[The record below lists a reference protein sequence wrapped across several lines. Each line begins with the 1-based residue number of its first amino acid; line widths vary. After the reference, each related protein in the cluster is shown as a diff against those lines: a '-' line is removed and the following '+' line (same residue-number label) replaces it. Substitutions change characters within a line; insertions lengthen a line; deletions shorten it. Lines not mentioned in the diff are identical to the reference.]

1 MPIKDADWLNQLS
14 QLTQLP
20 YYANHK
26 VFGDG
31 SGAVIGPREGYLV
44 ALGLGKTPNGQSA
57 VKLLLRYAKA
67 DGSQVKD
74 GLKEA
79 KGKFGDLSADE
90 STATALRIYSFGKPE
105 PQEFAD
111 TVTAVV
117 SALKPLA
124 QPLAG
129 RCERCQKTEN
139 QITLL
144 NEVPGYFCAS
154 CQQQIHQELDS
165 AGIAYDQLETN
176 LPGGVLYGIGA
187 AVLGGLAWGLV
198 AYAIKTIFLWGAIL
212 IGGLVGKA
220 VVKGMGKVTW
230 AGRILIG
237 VLTIASVVFGDALF
251 YTLAVMSEMHVP
263 FSLELIKDVLS
274 NLFAIETAA
283 EGGLGSIAFA
293 LIGAGYVVFTTR
305 RPEFKARFEPL

>member
-1 MPIKDADWLNQLS
+1 MNDEAWLNQLS

-20 YYANHK
+20 YYAKHK

-31 SGAVIGPREGYLV
+31 SGTLIGTREGYLV
-44 ALGLGKTPNGQSA
+44 VFGLGKAPNGQSA

-67 DGSQVKD
+67 DSSQVKA
-74 GLKEA
+74 GLKAA
-79 KGKFGDLSADE
+79 KGKFGDFTVE
-90 STATALRIYSFGKPE
+90 ETTATGLRIYSFGKPD

-117 SALKPLA
+117 PALKPLA

-129 RCERCQKTEN
+129 RCERCQRTEG
-139 QITLL
+139 QITLS
-144 NEVPGYFCAS
+144 NNIPSYFCAN
-154 CQQQIHQELDS
+154 CQQQICQELDA

-176 LPGGVLYGIGA
+176 LPQGALYGIGA
-187 AVLGGLAWGLV
+187 AAIGGLAWGLV

-212 IGGLVGKA
+212 IGGFVGKA

-230 AGRILIG
+230 AGRIMIG
-237 VLTIASVVFGDALF
+237 VLTIASVVFGDILF
-251 YTLAVMSEMHVP
+251 YTLVVMSEMHVP
-263 FSLELIKDVLS
+263 FSLGLVTEVLS
-274 NLFAIETAA
+274 NLWTIETSSK
-283 EGGLGSIAFA
+283 GGLGSVAFA
-293 LIGAGYVVFTTR
+293 LIGAGYVVYSTR

>member
-1 MPIKDADWLNQLS
+1 MNDEAWLNQLS

-20 YYANHK
+20 YYANRK

-31 SGAVIGPREGYLV
+31 SGTLIGPCEGYLV
-44 ALGLGKTPNGQSA
+44 ALGLGKAPNGQSA

-74 GLKEA
+74 GLKAA

-90 STATALRIYSFGKPE
+90 STATALRTYSFGKPDS
-105 PQEFAD
+105 QEFAD

-129 RCERCQKTEN
+129 RCERCQKTES
-139 QITLL
+139 QITLF
-144 NEVPGYFCAS
+144 NDIPGYFCAG

-176 LPGGVLYGIGA
+176 LPQGVLYGIAA
-187 AVLGGLAWGLV
+187 AVVGGIAWGLV

-237 VLTIASVVFGDALF
+237 VLTIASVVFGDILF
-251 YTLAVMSEMHVP
+251 YTLMVMSEMKLP
-263 FSLELIKDVLS
+263 FSQELVMDVLS
-274 NLFAIETAA
+274 NLWALETSA
-283 EGGLGSIAFA
+283 EGGLASVGFA
-293 LIGAGYVVFTTR
+293 LIGAGYIMYSTR

>member
-1 MPIKDADWLNQLS
+1 MNDEAWLNQLS

-20 YYANHK
+20 YFANHK
-26 VFGDG
+26 VFGDT
-31 SGAVIGPREGYLV
+31 SGTLIGTREGYLV
-44 ALGLGKTPNGQSA
+44 VFGLGKTPNGQSA

-67 DGSQVKD
+67 DSSQVKD
-74 GLKEA
+74 GLKET
-79 KGKFGDLSADE
+79 KGKFGAFTVE
-90 STATALRIYSFGKPE
+90 ETTATGMRVYSFGKPD

-111 TVTAVV
+111 TLTAMV

-129 RCERCQKTEN
+129 RCEPCQRSES
-139 QITLL
+139 QITLS
-144 NEVPGYFCAS
+144 NGIPGYFCAS
-154 CQQQIHQELDS
+154 CQQQVSQELDA

-176 LPGGVLYGIGA
+176 LPQGALYGIGA
-187 AVLGGLAWGLV
+187 ALVGGVAWGLV

-237 VLTIASVVFGDALF
+237 VLTIASVVFGDILF
-251 YTLAVMSEMHVP
+251 YTLMVMSEMKVP
-263 FSLELIKDVLS
+263 FSQELVMDVLS
-274 NLFAIETAA
+274 NLWALETSA
-283 EGGLGSIAFA
+283 EGGLASVAFA
-293 LIGAGYVVFTTR
+293 LIGAGYVVYSTR